1 MGYKMQVEIVAELA
15 QGFEGCPKQAKLL
28 IKAAAKAGA
37 NAAKFQL
44 IYADELATPDYE
56 YYGLFSS
63 LEMSNDDWAEIKN
76 LCDEYNI
83 ELILDVFGS
92 TSLSLAE
99 KLCVET
105 VKLHATDINNLGFLE
120 KLAVSSIK
128 RIMVGAGGAYL
139 DEIRSAIDIVST
151 KQVILFH
158 GFQGYPTPIKD
169 NQVSRIQLL
178 QEAFSGHKNVVLGF
192 SDHVDPTDPSSISL
206 PSYAVGQ
213 GVVVLE
219 KHLTLGC
226 CMELEDHEAAMNPD
240 QFKVFVGAIRD
251 IESAHGYSSLD
262 NDFGMAAS
270 EKQYRKNI
278 RRHVVT
284 SADLQAGDLIG
295 ADDVVLK
302 RTASKEA
309 FTDIQSIYNKKLIY
323 SLQENSPI
331 TSGDV
336 E

>member
-1 MGYKMQVEIVAELA
+1 MKVEIVAELA
-15 QGFEGCPKQAKLL
+15 QGFEGCPEQAKLL
-28 IKAAAKAGA
+28 VKAAAKAGA

-56 YYGLFSS
+56 YYGLFTN
-63 LEMSNDDWAEIKN
+63 LEMSDDDWADIKN
-76 LCDEYNI
+76 VCDEYHI

-92 TSLSLAE
+92 TSLLLAE
-99 KLCVET
+99 QLGVET
-105 VKLHATDINNLGFLE
+105 VKLHATDINNIGFLE
-120 KLAVSSIK
+120 KLAESSVK

-139 DEIRSAIDIVST
+139 DEIRSALEIISM

-158 GFQGYPTPIKD
+158 GFQGYPTPIED
-169 NQVSRIQLL
+169 NQISRMKLL
-178 QEAFSGHKNVVLGF
+178 QNAFSDHKNVVLGF
-192 SDHVDPTDPSSISL
+192 SDHVDPTDPSSITV

-213 GVVVLE
+213 GAVVLE

-251 IESAHGYSSLD
+251 IESAHGHSSLD
-262 NDFGMAAS
+262 NDFGMSAI

-278 RRHVVT
+278 RRHVVM
-284 SADLQAGDLIG
+284 SGNLQAEKLIG
-295 ADDVVLK
+295 TGDVVLK
-302 RTASKEA
+302 RTSSVQA
-309 FTDIQSIYNKKLIY
+309 FTDIQTVYNKKLIS
-323 SLQENSPI
+323 SLQENDPI
-331 TSGDV
+331 TKGDV

>member
-1 MGYKMQVEIVAELA
+1 MKVEIVAELA
-15 QGFEGCPKQAKLL
+15 QGFEGCPEQAKLL
-28 IKAAAKAGA
+28 VKAAAKAGA

-56 YYGLFSS
+56 YYGLFTS
-63 LEMSNDDWAEIKN
+63 LEMSDDDWADIKN
-76 LCDEYNI
+76 VCDEYHI

-99 KLCVET
+99 KLGVET
-105 VKLHATDINNLGFLE
+105 VKLHATDINNIGFLE
-120 KLAVSSIK
+120 KLARSSVK

-139 DEIRSAIDIVST
+139 DEIKSALEIISM

-158 GFQGYPTPIKD
+158 GFQGYPTPIED
-169 NQVSRIQLL
+169 NQISRMQLL
-178 QEAFSGHKNVVLGF
+178 QNAFSDHKNVVVGF
-192 SDHVDPTDPSSISL
+192 SDHVDPIDPSSL
-206 PSYAVGQ
+206 TVPSYAVGQ
-213 GVVVLE
+213 GAVVLE

-251 IESAHGYSSLD
+251 IESAHGNSSLD
-262 NDFGMAAS
+262 NDFGMSAI

-278 RRHVVT
+278 RRHVVM
-284 SADLQAGDLIG
+284 SSNLQAEKLIG
-295 ADDVVLK
+295 TGDVVLK
-302 RTASKEA
+302 RTSSVEA
-309 FTDIQSIYNKKLIY
+309 FTDIQTVYNKKLI
-323 SLQENSPI
+323 SPLQENSPV
-331 TSGDV
+331 TKRDV

>member
-1 MGYKMQVEIVAELA
+1 MKVEIVAELA
-15 QGFEGCPKQAKLL
+15 QGFEGCPEQAKLL
-28 IKAAAKAGA
+28 VKAAAKAGA

-56 YYGLFSS
+56 YYGLFTS
-63 LEMSNDDWAEIKN
+63 LEMSDNDWADIKN
-76 LCDEYNI
+76 VCDEFHI

-99 KLCVET
+99 KLGVET
-105 VKLHATDINNLGFLE
+105 VKLHATDINNIGFLE
-120 KLAVSSIK
+120 KLARSSVK

-139 DEIRSAIDIVST
+139 DEIKSALEIISM

-158 GFQGYPTPIKD
+158 GFQGYPTPIED
-169 NQVSRIQLL
+169 NQISRMKLL
-178 QEAFSGHKNVVLGF
+178 QNAFSDHKNVVLGF
-192 SDHVDPTDPSSISL
+192 SDHVDPTDPSSITV

-213 GVVVLE
+213 GAVVLE

-251 IESAHGYSSLD
+251 IESAHGHSSLD
-262 NDFGMAAS
+262 NDFGMSAI

-278 RRHVVT
+278 RRHVVM
-284 SADLQAGDLIG
+284 SGNLQAEKLIG
-295 ADDVVLK
+295 TGDVVLK
-302 RTASKEA
+302 RTSSVEA
-309 FTDIQSIYNKKLIY
+309 FTDIQTVYNKKLIS
-323 SLQENSPI
+323 SLQDNDPI
-331 TSGDV
+331 TKGDV